1 MYIYICIYII
11 YIHTY
16 THIYMPMVVYMQNPD
31 QQWLPMLIWILAD
44 PGDLSALRVSAMDW
58 IGISRWAWTFGTS
71 KENRATRVMK
81 WEILILEVTIGVA
94 LFLFAPCYHSYER
107 DQCRTVRLFL
117 SWVSTKQQGT
127 RMKPVR
133 LSCAE
138 YSTQIMCGSQDIG
151 PVYQNMSSMSLFCDP
166 RVANCAA
173 CSNVKPYPI
182 SQLCGGY
189 VFGKCSDGFRDLQ
202 EWSWGY
208 DTVVLILYL
217 LLARTFLDI
226 SHKKSWNYHA
236 SGFLKSG

>member
-1 MYIYICIYII
+1 
-11 YIHTY
+11 
-16 THIYMPMVVYMQNPD
+16 MPMVKYTRKTPTSSD
-31 QQWLPMLIWILAD
+31 CPTAHLDSD
-44 PGDLSALRVSAMDW
+44 PGDLSALRVSTMDW

-71 KENRATRVMK
+71 DRPKENRAKNESWNAWNEKGWYFRAYTWCCV
-81 WEILILEVTIGVA
+81 
-94 LFLFAPCYHSYER
+94 LFLFAPFYHSYER

-117 SWVSTKQQGT
+117 SWVSTTQQGT

-133 LSCAE
+133 LSCAK
-138 YSTQIMCGSQDIG
+138 YLTQIMCGSQDIG

-189 VFGKCSDGFRDLQ
+189 VFGKCSDEFRDLQ

-226 SHKKSWNYHA
+226 SHKKSWNYHS